1 MSDDNKSHTSS
12 SQFDQV
18 NHTVEG
24 IANKIVDKT
33 PMRNIQNK
41 AENVK
46 ETVKDIPG
54 AIKEN
59 LKNKATKETQ
69 REPFVDDV
77 VSEQSPNIDKSSK
90 HDKSDKPT
98 FKDKLGNEVEQV
110 KENINDGKKKLGKKA
125 KDAFDNSIAGK
136 SIQGV
141 KNVKQGFKNAGNR
154 MASGVRNAKK
164 TAQDFKNA
172 DGVKGKAKFVA
183 NGVGRRAKSKWANS
197 KTREKL
203 KKFVQTVK
211 KVIAIIKAVYIPLAI
226 TTGIILLIGNFAIWM
241 YSVYAAV
248 GKTPHY
254 YCDIETDDPGIK
266 RSYLYQQYCANGSGL
281 NLEELNGHYIIQS
294 GSGPCT
300 SCATLNLW
308 MRFFAANGVNFFD
321 YLWNENGE
329 TLANVNVKGTD
340 KSSTFAAIS
349 DTGTA
354 AKFPNFINDSRYPKV
369 AQFMAKHGKGNYAT
383 MGYVYNEE
391 EYTERED
398 LSGSDDWTFTTLLG
412 NINDTDYGCRGWND
426 GVTVTIEDASLTMK
440 VDRESSHMN
449 IEYIKTLLEKHPSG
463 VIIYFKCDSAYGWHG
478 TLVTKYEDGKLYM
491 VDSAPRLRGGWELP
505 VESNSI
511 PGLWKESVEAGL
523 GNRKI
528 VELHYIENDVVN

>member
-46 ETVKDIPG
+46 ETAKDIPS
-54 AIKEN
+54 AIK
-59 LKNKATKETQ
+59 NKIKGDSDTHKTESFA
-69 REPFVDDV
+69 DDV

-90 HDKSDKPT
+90 HGESDKPT
-98 FKDKLGNEVEQV
+98 FKDKLGNKADQI
-110 KENINDGKKKLGKKA
+110 KENIGDGADKLRKGA

-136 SIQGV
+136 SIKGVKTARNGIKQAKDRVSHGV
-141 KNVKQGFKNAGNR
+141 KNVK
-154 MASGVRNAKK
+154 K
-164 TAQDFKNA
+164 TAKDFKNA
-172 DGVKGKAKFVA
+172 EGIKGKTKFVA
-183 NGVGRRAKSKWANS
+183 GGVGRRAKKKWANS
-197 KTREKL
+197 KTREKV
-203 KKFVQTVK
+203 KKFVATVK
-211 KVIAIIKAVYIPLAI
+211 RIIAIIKAVYIPLAI
-226 TTGIILLIGNFAIWM
+226 TMGLILLIGNFVVWA

-248 GKTPHY
+248 GRTPHY

-308 MRFFAANGVNFFD
+308 MRFFAANDINFFD

-329 TLANVNVKGTD
+329 TLNKVDKNGSEESTTFSAIGRGTC
-340 KSSTFAAIS
+340 KY
-349 DTGTA
+349 
-354 AKFPNFINDSRYPKV
+354 PNFVNDSRYPK
-369 AQFMAKHGKGNYAT
+369 ASQFMSQHGKGNYAT

-391 EYTERED
+391 EYTEQED
-398 LSGSDDWTFTTLLG
+398 LTGSDDWTFTTLLG
-412 NINDTDYGCRGWND
+412 NVSDTHYGCHGWDD
-426 GVTVTIEDASLTMK
+426 GVTITIENASLTMK
-440 VDRESSHMN
+440 VDTDPAHCK
-449 IEYIKTLLEKHPSG
+449 IDYIKTIMDAHPSG
-463 VIIYFKCDSAYGWHG
+463 IIIYFKCNSDYGYHG
-478 TLVTKYEDGKLYM
+478 VLLTKYEDGKLYM

-505 VESNSI
+505 VETKSE
-511 PGLWKESVEAGL
+511 PELWSESVQAGL
-523 GNRKI
+523 GNRPI
-528 VELHYIENDVVN
+528 VGIHYIENDVTN